1 MKVADVM
8 STGLLTATADESLS
22 SVVRKMVMR
31 GCGSVPVVDDDNH
44 LLGVVAIRDVM
55 LPLFPNMGEYV
66 HDAVHTRD
74 FEEME
79 DEYTKVLQ
87 KTAAEVMTPQPMT
100 VSADMP
106 VLKAASYMG
115 LKNLRRIPVTD
126 DANLLVGVVS
136 ISDVN
141 KGLFIALGEANS

>member
-1 MKVADVM
+1 MKVFDVM
-8 STGLLTATADESLS
+8 STGLLTATADEELS

-31 GCGSVPVVDDDNH
+31 NCGSVPVVDDSNH
-44 LLGVVAIRDVM
+44 LMGVIAIRDVM

-66 HDAVHTRD
+66 HDSVHTRD

-79 DEYTKVLQ
+79 MEYSVVLK
-87 KTAAEVMTPQPMT
+87 KTAREVMTANPMT

-126 DANLLVGVVS
+126 DDNLLVGVVS

-141 KGLFIALGEANS
+141 RGLFIAGSY

>member
-1 MKVADVM
+1 MKVSDVM
-8 STGLLTATADESLS
+8 STALVTASVDEPLA

-31 GCGSVPVVDDDNH
+31 GCGSVPVVDGDNR

-79 DEYTKVLQ
+79 AEYGAMLR
-87 KTAAEVMTPQPMT
+87 KTAGEVMTPKPMT
-100 VSADMP
+100 VSAEMP

-126 DANLLVGVVS
+126 DDNLLIGMVS

-141 KGLFIALGEANS
+141 KGLFIAHSEG

>member
-8 STGLLTATADESLS
+8 STALVTAAADEALG

-31 GCGSVPVVDDDNH
+31 GCGSVPVVDDGNH
-44 LLGVVAIRDVM
+44 LLGVVTIRDVM

-79 DEYTKVLQ
+79 EEYPAMLQ
-87 KTAAEVMTPQPMT
+87 KTAAEVMTPDPMT
-100 VSADMP
+100 VSAEMP

-126 DANLLVGVVS
+126 DGNRLIGVVS

-141 KGLFIALGEANS
+141 KGLFIANSEA